1 MKIYNSITR
10 KKEEFV
16 PVVPGEVKIYACGPT
31 VYNFFHVGNARP
43 FIVFDTLRR
52 YFEFMG
58 NKVTFVQNFTDIDD
72 KMIKVANEQGIT
84 VKELGERF
92 IAEYFKDATALNI
105 LPATIHPK
113 ATEHM
118 EEIIDLIST
127 LVEKKH
133 AYVTDSGDV
142 YYDVSSFKGYGKLS
156 GQDMSELE
164 IGARVELNDDKK
176 HPADF
181 ALWKAKKEGEP
192 FWKSPFSEG
201 RPGWHIECSAMST
214 KYLGETFDIHGGGQ
228 DLKFPHHENEIAQ
241 CEGATGKQP
250 ANYWM
255 HNGYIN
261 INNKKMSKSEGN
273 FFTVRDI
280 ATKYDLIAV
289 RLFMLQAHYANPVNF
304 SIDLIEQAQ
313 TALERIE
320 NCLENLRFIAD
331 SEKSSESVNF
341 EKYKTKFINA
351 MEDDFNTADAVGV
364 IFEFIKEANTVFAA
378 NPDAKSAKD
387 ALSLM
392 QELLEV
398 LGLLRKTEQVPA
410 EIVELANKRAEA
422 RKQKDWALA
431 DSIRDQLQ
439 AAGYECKDT
448 PDGVKITKI

>member
-1 MKIYNSITR
+1 MKIYNSLTR
-10 KKEEFV
+10 KKEVFV

-84 VKELGERF
+84 VKQLGEQF

-118 EEIIDLIST
+118 DEIIDLIST
-127 LVEKKH
+127 LVEKNH
-133 AYVTDSGDV
+133 AYITPGGDV

-164 IGARVELNDDKK
+164 IGARVELNDEKK

-192 FWKSPFSEG
+192 FWQSPFSEG
-201 RPGWHIECSAMST
+201 RPGWHIECSAMSS

-241 CEGATGKQP
+241 CEGATGKPP

-313 TALERIE
+313 TALGRIE
-320 NCLENLRFIAD
+320 NCIENLKFVSAAGT
-331 SEKSSESVNF
+331 SGQSVSF
-341 EKYKTKFINA
+341 EKYRDKFIGA

-364 IFEFIKEANTVFAA
+364 IFEFVKEANTTFTT
-378 NPDAKSAKD
+378 NPDSKSAGE
-387 ALSLM
+387 ALELM
-392 QELLEV
+392 NTLLDV
-398 LGLLRKTEQVPA
+398 LGLLRKVDEIPA
-410 EIVELANKRAEA
+410 DIIELANKRTEA

-431 DSIRDQLQ
+431 DKLRDELT

-448 PDGVKITKI
+448 ADGVKITKI